1 MPGLTEMLEQLRAQR
16 AVVQERLAGVTEE
29 QMLVKVPYG
38 QREVDIRF
46 MFYRLIAHEVEHT
59 VHLAK
64 TLQALGRS
72 QGEAQL
78 ILSRLQG
85 LRGELE
91 GLLAGLPTEELDR
104 APGEDWSP
112 RHVLEHIMETE
123 EMYSKRI
130 ADALAATPAA
140 R

>member
-1 MPGLTEMLEQLRAQR
+1 MSGVIAVLEQLRKQR
-16 AVVQERLAGVTEE
+16 AGVHERLAGVTEE
-29 QMLVKVPYG
+29 QMGTKVSYG
-38 QREVDIRF
+38 QREVDVRF

-64 TLQALGRS
+64 TLQALGKA

-78 ILSRLQG
+78 ILSRLQA

-91 GLLAGLPTEELDR
+91 GLLVGLPDEVLDQE
-104 APGEDWSP
+104 PTGEWSG

-123 EMYSKRI
+123 EVYSSRI
-130 ADALAATPAA
+130 ADALAASTEAQ
-140 R
+140 